1 MRGVNLTLIVSR
13 PTKKVMGD
21 YFFTVDAEGHIDDA
35 RVGEALAG
43 LHRLCAQVRFLG
55 SYARH
60 DGQAPIIRRGTTND
74 DFAESRSWLREIR
87 GL

>member
-1 MRGVNLTLIVSR
+1 
-13 PTKKVMGD
+13 MGD
-21 YFFTVDAEGHIDDA
+21 YFFTVVCEGHVDDA

-60 DGQAPIIRRGTTND
+60 DGKAPVIRPGTSNL
-74 DFAESRSWLREIR
+74 DFAESGQWLDSIR
-87 GL
+87 GD